1 MSERETSNVKRETCN
16 PNLAVEGRP
25 RPERIAEAFARAGAE
40 GRAALIPYLTLGYPT
55 PGLSL
60 ELVEA
65 AVAGGADLVELGIPF
80 SDPLA
85 DGPTIQRATHL
96 ALQQGMTV
104 ARCLE
109 LAAELRARGVRVP
122 LLFMGYLNPILA
134 YGIEAFVQDSAQAG
148 IDGFIIPDMPPEE
161 ADEIEAACRHSGL
174 ALVYLLAPTSTEER
188 AALVAE
194 RSQGF
199 VYLVSLVGVTGAR
212 DALPPGLVEL
222 VGRVRQATEMP
233 LAVGFG
239 ISTPAQARRV
249 GELAD
254 GVVVGSAILRLVE
267 DEAAVKQPARKVEDF
282 VRSLRRGLEGR
293 DE

>member
-1 MSERETSNVKRETCN
+1 MSKRKASNVKRETCN
-16 PNLAVEGRP
+16 SNLA
-25 RPERIAEAFARAGAE
+25 IAEAFARARAE
-40 GRAALIPYLTLGYPT
+40 GRAALIPYLTLGYPI
-55 PGLSL
+55 PYLSL

-109 LAAELRARGVRVP
+109 MAEELRARGVEVP

-134 YGIEAFVQDSAQAG
+134 YGVEAFAQDSAQAG
-148 IDGFIIPDMPPEE
+148 IDGFIIPDLPPEE

-174 ALVYLLAPTSTEER
+174 ALVYLLAPTSAEER
-188 AALVAE
+188 VAMVAE
-194 RSQGF
+194 CSQGF

-212 DALPPGLVEL
+212 DSLPPGLVEF
-222 VGRVRQATEMP
+222 VGRVRKVTEMP

-239 ISTPAQARRV
+239 ISTPQQARRV

-267 DEAAVKQPARKVEDF
+267 DEPVRKVEDF
-282 VRSLRRGLEGR
+282 VRSLRHGLEKNG
-293 DE
+293 E

>member
-1 MSERETSNVKRETCN
+1 MSKRETSNVKRETCSPN
-16 PNLAVEGRP
+16 PAIEGRP
-25 RPERIAEAFARAGAE
+25 RPERIAEAFARAKAE
-40 GRAALIPYLTLGYPT
+40 GRAALMPYLTLGYPT
-55 PGLSL
+55 PRLSL

-65 AVAGGADLVELGIPF
+65 VVAGGADLVELGIPF

-109 LAAELRARGVRVP
+109 MVTELRARGVEVP

-134 YGIEAFVQDSAQAG
+134 YGVEAFVRASAKAG
-148 IDGFIIPDMPPEE
+148 IDGLIIPDLPPEE
-161 ADEIEAACRHSGL
+161 AGEIEAACRNSGL
-174 ALVYLLAPTSTEER
+174 ALVYLLAPTSTDER
-188 AALVAE
+188 IALVSRQAT
-194 RSQGF
+194 GF
-199 VYLVSLVGVTGAR
+199 IYLVSVTGVTGAR
-212 DALPPGLVEL
+212 NRLPPGLAGFVS
-222 VGRVRQATEMP
+222 RVRAVTKMP
-233 LAVGFG
+233 LALGFG
-239 ISTPAQARRV
+239 ISTPHQARRV

-267 DEAAVKQPARKVEDF
+267 DEPARKVEDF

>member
-1 MSERETSNVKRETCN
+1 
-16 PNLAVEGRP
+16 
-25 RPERIAEAFARAGAE
+25 
-40 GRAALIPYLTLGYPT
+40 LGYPT
-55 PGLSL
+55 PHLSL

-65 AVAGGADLVELGIPF
+65 AVAGGADLMELGIPF

-96 ALQQGMTV
+96 ALQQGMMV

-109 LAAELRARGVRVP
+109 MAAELRARGVEVP

-148 IDGFIIPDMPPEE
+148 INGFIIPDLPPEE
-161 ADEIEAACRHSGL
+161 AGEVEEACRRGGL
-174 ALVYLLAPTSTEER
+174 ALVCLLAPTSTDER
-188 AALVAE
+188 ITLVAE
-194 RSQGF
+194 HSQGF
-199 VYLVSLVGVTGAR
+199 IYLVSLVGVTGAR
-212 DALPPGLVEL
+212 DSLPPGLVEF
-222 VGRVRQATEMP
+222 VGRVRRATDRP

-254 GVVVGSAILRLVE
+254 GVVVGSAILQLVE
-267 DEAAVKQPARKVEDF
+267 DEAAVKQPVRKVEDF

>member
-1 MSERETSNVKRETCN
+1 MSKRETSNVKRETCN
-16 PNLAVEGRP
+16 SNLA
-25 RPERIAEAFARAGAE
+25 IAEAFARAKAE
-40 GRAALIPYLTLGYPT
+40 GRAALMPYLTLGYPT

-104 ARCLE
+104 PRCLE
-109 LAAELRARGVRVP
+109 MAAELRARGVRVP

-134 YGIEAFVQDSAQAG
+134 YGIETFVQDSAQAG
-148 IDGFIIPDMPPEE
+148 INGFIIPDLPPEE
-161 ADEIEAACRHSGL
+161 ASEIEAACRHSGL

-188 AALVAE
+188 VALVAE

-212 DALPPGLVEL
+212 DALPPGLVEF

>member
-1 MSERETSNVKRETCN
+1 MSKIKCQM
-16 PNLAVEGRP
+16 PNDQIPNGKGVA
-25 RPERIAEAFARAGAE
+25 RIAEAFRKVSAE

-55 PGLSL
+55 PHLSL

-104 ARCLE
+104 PRCLE
-109 LAAELRARGVRVP
+109 MAAELRASGVEVP
-122 LLFMGYLNPILA
+122 LLFMGYVNPILA
-134 YGIEAFVQDSAQAG
+134 YGVEAFVQDSPQAG
-148 IDGFIIPDMPPEE
+148 INGFIVPDLPPEE

-188 AALVAE
+188 VALVAE

-212 DALPPGLVEL
+212 DALPPGLVEF
-222 VGRVRQATEMP
+222 VGRVRKVTEMP

-249 GELAD
+249 GELAN

-267 DEAAVKQPARKVEDF
+267 DEAAVKQPVRKVEDF

>member
-1 MSERETSNVKRETCN
+1 MSKNQSKTGTTH
-16 PNLAVEGRP
+16 
-25 RPERIAEAFARAGAE
+25 IAEAFARATAE
-40 GRAALIPYLTLGYPT
+40 GQAALMPYLTLGYPT
-55 PGLSL
+55 PHLSL

-85 DGPTIQRATHL
+85 DGPTIQQATHL

-109 LAAELRARGVRVP
+109 MAAELRARGVQVP

-134 YGIEAFVQDSAQAG
+134 YGVEAFVRASAQVG
-148 IDGFIIPDMPPEE
+148 VDGLIVPNLPPEE
-161 ADEIEAACRHSGL
+161 ADEVEEACRNSGL
-174 ALVYLLAPTSTEER
+174 ALVYLLAPTSAEER
-188 AALVAE
+188 VALVAE

-212 DALPPGLVEL
+212 DSLPPGLVEF
-222 VGRVRQATEMP
+222 VGRVRKATEMP

-239 ISTPAQARRV
+239 ISTPVQARRV

-267 DEAAVKQPARKVEDF
+267 DEPARRVEDF

>member
-1 MSERETSNVKRETCN
+1 MSKTQSETGTTH
-16 PNLAVEGRP
+16 
-25 RPERIAEAFARAGAE
+25 IAEAFARARAE
-40 GRAALIPYLTLGYPT
+40 GRAALMPYLTLGYPT
-55 PGLSL
+55 PHLSL

-65 AVAGGADLVELGIPF
+65 AVAGGADLVEMGIPF

-85 DGPTIQRATHL
+85 DGLTIQRATHL

-109 LAAELRARGVRVP
+109 MAAELRARGVEVP

-134 YGIEAFVQDSAQAG
+134 FVQDSAQAG
-148 IDGFIIPDMPPEE
+148 INGFIIPDLPPEE

-188 AALVAE
+188 VALVAE

-199 VYLVSLVGVTGAR
+199 IYLVSLVGVTGAR
-212 DALPPGLVEL
+212 DALPPGLAEF
-222 VGRVRQATEMP
+222 VGRVRRATEMP

-239 ISTPAQARRV
+239 ISSPAQARWV

-282 VRSLRRGLEGR
+282 VRSLRRGLEER

>member
-1 MSERETSNVKRETCN
+1 MSERKTSNVKREASNVKRETCN
-16 PNLAVEGRP
+16 SNLA
-25 RPERIAEAFARAGAE
+25 IAEAFARAKAE
-40 GRAALIPYLTLGYPT
+40 GRAALMPYLTLGYPT
-55 PGLSL
+55 PRLSL

-104 ARCLE
+104 TRCLE
-109 LAAELRARGVRVP
+109 MATELRARGVVVP

-148 IDGFIIPDMPPEE
+148 IDGFIIPDLPPEE
-161 ADEIEAACRHSGL
+161 ADEIEVACRHSGL

-188 AALVAE
+188 VALVAE

-212 DALPPGLVEL
+212 DALPPGLVEF
-222 VGRVRQATEMP
+222 VGRVRQATETP

>member
-1 MSERETSNVKRETCN
+1 MSKTQSKT
-16 PNLAVEGRP
+16 GTTH
-25 RPERIAEAFARAGAE
+25 IAEAFTRAKAE
-40 GRAALIPYLTLGYPT
+40 GRAALMPYLTLGYPT
-55 PGLSL
+55 PNLSL

-65 AVAGGADLVELGIPF
+65 AVAGGADLVELGMPF

-109 LAAELRARGVRVP
+109 MAAELRARGVEVP

-134 YGIEAFVQDSAQAG
+134 YGVEAFVRASAQAG
-148 IDGFIIPDMPPEE
+148 VDGLIIPDLPPEE
-161 ADEIEAACRHSGL
+161 GDEVEEACRDSGL

-188 AALVAE
+188 VGLV
-194 RSQGF
+194 SQRATGF
-199 VYLVSLVGVTGAR
+199 IYLVSVTGVTGAR
-212 DALPPGLVEL
+212 TRLPPGLAGFVS
-222 VGRVRQATEMP
+222 RVRAVTKMP
-233 LAVGFG
+233 LAIGFG

-249 GELAD
+249 GKLAD

>member
-16 PNLAVEGRP
+16 SNLA
-25 RPERIAEAFARAGAE
+25 IAEAFARAKAG
-40 GRAALIPYLTLGYPT
+40 GRAALMPYLTLGYPT
-55 PGLSL
+55 PRLSL
-60 ELVEA
+60 ELVAA

-104 ARCLE
+104 PRCLE
-109 LAAELRARGVRVP
+109 MAVELRARGVEVP
-122 LLFMGYLNPILA
+122 LLFMGYLNPILTH
-134 YGIEAFVQDSAQAG
+134 GIEAFVQDSAQAG
-148 IDGFIIPDMPPEE
+148 INGFIIPDLPPEE

-174 ALVYLLAPTSTEER
+174 ALVYLLAPTSTDER
-188 AALVAE
+188 VALVAE
-194 RSQGF
+194 RSRGF
-199 VYLVSLVGVTGAR
+199 VYLVSLIGVTGAR
-212 DALPPGLVEL
+212 DALPPGLVEF
-222 VGRVRQATEMP
+222 VGRVRKATKMP

-267 DEAAVKQPARKVEDF
+267 NEPARKVEDF

-293 DE
+293 GG

>member
-1 MSERETSNVKRETCN
+1 MSKTQNKTGTT
-16 PNLAVEGRP
+16 L
-25 RPERIAEAFARAGAE
+25 IAETFARVKAE
-40 GRAALIPYLTLGYPT
+40 GRAALMPYLTLGYPT
-55 PGLSL
+55 PHLSL

-104 ARCLE
+104 GRCLE
-109 LAAELRARGVRVP
+109 MAAELRTHGVEVP
-122 LLFMGYLNPILA
+122 LLFMGYLNPIMA
-134 YGIEAFVQDSAQAG
+134 YGVEAFVQESAQAG
-148 IDGFIIPDMPPEE
+148 IDGLIIPDLPPEE
-161 ADEIEAACRHSGL
+161 GDEIEEACRDNGL
-174 ALVYLLAPTSTEER
+174 ALVYLLAPTSSEER
-188 AALVAE
+188 IELVSRRAT
-194 RSQGF
+194 GF
-199 VYLVSLVGVTGAR
+199 VYLVSVAGVTGAR
-212 DALPPGLVEL
+212 AQLPPGLAGFVS
-222 VGRVRQATEMP
+222 RVRAATKMP

-239 ISTPAQARRV
+239 IATPQQARQV

-254 GVVVGSAILRLVE
+254 GVVLGSAILRLVE
-267 DEAAVKQPARKVEDF
+267 DEAAVKQPAQKVEDF

>member
-1 MSERETSNVKRETCN
+1 MSNVKRKTSNVKREGSRC
-16 PNLAVEGRP
+16 
-25 RPERIAEAFARAGAE
+25 IAEAFARAKAE

-55 PGLSL
+55 PHQSVD
-60 ELVEA
+60 LVEA

-85 DGPTIQRATHL
+85 DGPTIQRASHL
-96 ALQQGMTV
+96 ALRQGMTV

-109 LAAELRARGVRVP
+109 MAAELRARGVGVP
-122 LLFMGYLNPILA
+122 MLFMGYLNPILA
-134 YGIEAFVQDSAQAG
+134 YGGEAFVQDSAQAG
-148 IDGFIIPDMPPEE
+148 VNGFIIPDLPPEE
-161 ADEIEAACRHSGL
+161 AGEIEAACRHSGL

-188 AALVAE
+188 VALVAE

-212 DALPPGLVEL
+212 DALPPGLVEF
-222 VGRVRQATEMP
+222 VGRVRKATEMP

-239 ISTPAQARRV
+239 ISTPAQARQV

-267 DEAAVKQPARKVEDF
+267 DESAVKQPARKVEDF

>member
-1 MSERETSNVKRETCN
+1 MSKKQSKTGTTH
-16 PNLAVEGRP
+16 
-25 RPERIAEAFARAGAE
+25 IAEAFARTRAE
-40 GRAALIPYLTLGYPT
+40 GRAALMPYLTLGYPT
-55 PGLSL
+55 PHLSL

-65 AVAGGADLVELGIPF
+65 IVAGGADLVELGIPF

-109 LAAELRARGVRVP
+109 MATELRARGVEVP

-134 YGIEAFVQDSAQAG
+134 YGVEAFVQDSAQAG
-148 IDGFIIPDMPPEE
+148 IVGLIIPDLPPEE
-161 ADEIEAACRHSGL
+161 GDEVEEACRDCGL

-188 AALVAE
+188 IRLV
-194 RSQGF
+194 SQRATGF
-199 VYLVSLVGVTGAR
+199 IYLVSVTGVTGAR
-212 DALPPGLVEL
+212 TQLPPGLAGFVS
-222 VGRVRQATEMP
+222 RVRAVTKMP
-233 LAVGFG
+233 LAIGFG
-239 ISTPAQARRV
+239 IATPQQARWV

>member
-1 MSERETSNVKRETCN
+1 MSKRETSNVKRETCN
-16 PNLAVEGRP
+16 SNLA
-25 RPERIAEAFARAGAE
+25 IAEAFARAKAE
-40 GRAALIPYLTLGYPT
+40 GRAALMPYLTLGYPT
-55 PGLSL
+55 TGLSL

-109 LAAELRARGVRVP
+109 MAAELRARGVKVP

-134 YGIEAFVQDSAQAG
+134 YGVDTFVQNSAQAG
-148 IDGFIIPDMPPEE
+148 IDGLIIPDLPPEE
-161 ADEIEAACRHSGL
+161 ADEIEAACRHSRL
-174 ALVYLLAPTSTEER
+174 ALVYLLAPTSTGER
-188 AALVAE
+188 VALVAE

-212 DALPPGLVEL
+212 DALPPDLVEF
-222 VGRVRQATEMP
+222 VGRVRKATETP

-267 DEAAVKQPARKVEDF
+267 DETAVKQPARKVEDF

>member
-1 MSERETSNVKRETCN
+1 
-16 PNLAVEGRP
+16 
-25 RPERIAEAFARAGAE
+25 
-40 GRAALIPYLTLGYPT
+40 LIPYLTLGYPT
-55 PGLSL
+55 PRLSL

-109 LAAELRARGVRVP
+109 MAAELRARGVEVP
-122 LLFMGYLNPILA
+122 LLFMGYFNPILA
-134 YGIEAFVQDSAQAG
+134 YGVEAFVRASAKAG
-148 IDGFIIPDMPPEE
+148 VDGLIIPDLPPEE
-161 ADEIEAACRHSGL
+161 GDEIEAACRHSGL

-188 AALVAE
+188 IRLV
-194 RSQGF
+194 SQRATGF
-199 VYLVSLVGVTGAR
+199 IYLVSVTGVTGAR
-212 DALPPGLVEL
+212 DRLPPRLASFVS
-222 VGRVRQATEMP
+222 RVRAATRMP

-239 ISTPAQARRV
+239 ISTPQQAQQV

-267 DEAAVKQPARKVEDF
+267 DEPARKVEDF
-282 VRSLRRGLEGR
+282 VRSLRRGLEER

>member
-1 MSERETSNVKRETCN
+1 MSNVKRKTSNVKREGSRC
-16 PNLAVEGRP
+16 
-25 RPERIAEAFARAGAE
+25 IAEAFARAKAE

-55 PGLSL
+55 PHQSVD
-60 ELVEA
+60 LVEA

-85 DGPTIQRATHL
+85 DGPTIQRASHL

-109 LAAELRARGVRVP
+109 MAVELRARGVEVP

-134 YGIEAFVQDSAQAG
+134 YGVEAFVQDSAQAG
-148 IDGFIIPDMPPEE
+148 IVGLIIPDLPPEE
-161 ADEIEAACRHSGL
+161 AGEIEAACRHSGL
-174 ALVYLLAPTSTEER
+174 ALVYLLAPTSAEER
-188 AALVAE
+188 VALVAE

-212 DALPPGLVEL
+212 DSLPPGLVEF
-222 VGRVRQATEMP
+222 VGRVRKATEMP

-239 ISTPAQARRV
+239 ISTPAQAQRV

-254 GVVVGSAILRLVE
+254 GVVVGSAILRLVG
-267 DEAAVKQPARKVEDF
+267 DEPTQKVEDF

-293 DE
+293 DG